1 MLWVH
6 SFLCPWVSIFLFI
19 RLFPRFLR
27 ISRSRLWFKPTR
39 DFSRSLFSQGLR
51 WTVGI
56 RLLRN
61 LLSALPRSSLLKSL
75 RLASNL
81 GVDFPSCLVR
91 ALGILG
97 VDWKSETRLGL
108 LAVSRSSSSF
118 SSRYVGDL
126 IFDTGVH
133 GGYGPV
139 SWVSRYKGFLRGGFL
154 ELISSSLRLPSR
166 KPNQYLF
173 FYFAFLSDPMW
184 WFLPLCGLNA
194 AG

>member
-1 MLWVH
+1 M
-6 SFLCPWVSIFLFI
+6 
-19 RLFPRFLR
+19 
-27 ISRSRLWFKPTR
+27 
-39 DFSRSLFSQGLR
+39 
-51 WTVGI
+51 
-56 RLLRN
+56 RN

-133 GGYGPV
+133 GGLQVRLLSLSVQGV
-139 SWVSRYKGFLRGGFL
+139 LRGFFL
-154 ELISSSLRLPSR
+154 ELIIASLRLPR
-166 KPNQYLF
+166 RNPIQYLI
-173 FYFAFLSDPMW
+173 FYFPYVRIQCDGFFLYV
-184 WFLPLCGLNA
+184 A
-194 AG
+194 